1 LPPYFFH
8 KPLDRVFLLRIM
20 RTFSTT
26 PWATREARKP
36 IPKGVDDFET
46 RCKMR
51 TSSSKPVGGAK
62 GEKESSE
69 RG

>member
-1 LPPYFFH
+1 
-8 KPLDRVFLLRIM
+8 M

-26 PWATREARKP
+26 PRATRGAKKP

-51 TSSSKPVGGAK
+51 TSSSKPKGSAK
-62 GEKESSE
+62 GEKESPE